1 MQNICMTESNRRK
14 LTIRRPPPS
23 EFINFSP
30 ASSTSHQIC
39 KISEWLK
46 LTGEKSKGIAQR
58 STKSSLTLSTD
69 CKRLSCY
76 RSVYCRVSRTR
87 SWSARSPSARAT
99 TGLGVVALRGPPLS
113 WVVVSKVITA
123 PTDPPDDFKVID
135 RAVGQVATPRR

>member
-1 MQNICMTESNRRK
+1 MTESNRRK

-39 KISEWLK
+39 KISVWLR

-69 CKRLSCY
+69 CKRLNL
-76 RSVYCRVSRTR
+76 V
-87 SWSARSPSARAT
+87 
-99 TGLGVVALRGPPLS
+99 TGLCIAVLPELGREVRAFLLPGPPL
-113 WVVVSKVITA
+113 
-123 PTDPPDDFKVID
+123 
-135 RAVGQVATPRR
+135 G